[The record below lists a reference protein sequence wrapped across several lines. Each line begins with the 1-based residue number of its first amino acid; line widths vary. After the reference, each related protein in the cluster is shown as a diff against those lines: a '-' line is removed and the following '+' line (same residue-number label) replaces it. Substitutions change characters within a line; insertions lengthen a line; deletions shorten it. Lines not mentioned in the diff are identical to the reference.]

1 MYDGTYVLLYL
12 LWSLLLHFLCCGFQE
27 HADNEAVTND
37 VGGQALVENIA
48 HKLFVWADGEDRAA
62 RFNK

>member
-1 MYDGTYVLLYL
+1 MMEHMYYCICYGHYYCI
-12 LWSLLLHFLCCGFQE
+12 FLCCGFQE